1 MNIFNNLVDTFKN
14 QKSNKGFYV
23 MGLLPGIFAT
33 NYKSIVNAIYNKEPD
48 VKRTM
53 LDYSTTVNSNLGKYS
68 NVAQTSKS
76 TKITEEGKE
85 GYTDLGK
92 SLKIV
97 GSILSMIPT
106 PYTQAAGTGINVMTS
121 AAPLVAKDGMVV
133 GFMNKDKHLK
143 NIQKNGR
150 RIILR

>member
-1 MNIFNNLVDTFKN
+1 MSIFKN
-14 QKSNKGFYV
+14 QKNNKVFYA
-23 MGLLPGIFAT
+23 MGLLPGLFAT
-33 NYKSIVNAIYNKEPD
+33 SYKDITKAIYNKEPD

-53 LDYSTTVNSNLGKYS
+53 LDYSTTVNSNIGKYS
-68 NVAQTSKS
+68 NIAQTSKS
-76 TKITEEGKE
+76 TKITDEDKE

-106 PYTQAAGTGINVMTS
+106 PYTQTAGAGINVMTS
-121 AAPLVAKDGMVV
+121 AAPLVAKNGMVV

-143 NIQKNGR
+143 TIQKNGR